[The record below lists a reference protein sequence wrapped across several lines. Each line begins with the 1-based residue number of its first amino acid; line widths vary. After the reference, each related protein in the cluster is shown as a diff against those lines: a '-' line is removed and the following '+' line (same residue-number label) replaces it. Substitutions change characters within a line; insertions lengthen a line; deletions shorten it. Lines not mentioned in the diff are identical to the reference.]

1 MAEQNHTS
9 AAEFI
14 LKGLSDQ
21 VEMKAALFVLLLLI
35 HTITLLGNAG
45 IIVAIRGHPQLHTS
59 MYFFLGSLSIVDIC
73 FSSVVAPRTL
83 VNFLL
88 EKKTISFAG
97 CMGQAFFYIV
107 FVTSECF
114 LLAVMAYD
122 RYVAICNPLLYSSV
136 MTRRLCVGLVVGCYI
151 GGVLNSIIQMTFII
165 RLPFC
170 SSNVI
175 NHFFCDVPPL
185 LALSCSSTYINEMI
199 LFSLAGVIELSTISA
214 ILVSYIFIFF
224 AILRIRSVEGRR
236 KAFSTCVSH
245 LIVVTMLYGTTIF
258 MYLRPS
264 SSYSLNTD
272 KVVSVFYTVVIPMLN
287 PLIYSLRNK
296 EMKDALR
303 RTAERITWFVKNK
316 GKNAISRVCR
326 VRFVLCARSNSWHK
340 SQLPRILVA
349 IKSQC
354 HQGEQSPQG
363 FPTHPKLY
371 FFSSSSLKV
380 VSYRSTDLSQ
390 KVSPLHIFIPDKA
403 TPDFVMK
410 ANENTSDLK
419 TAPWWL
425 MCHRL
430 PRFTPGSV
438 NTTKDNALEGW
449 IDVAWEKTEQHYLS
463 SWSLEKLISTAA
475 GRSPIHNV
483 KSYILDN
490 MSMLVSV
497 LKQRG
502 DVIAEGK
509 LSSSREQPAPK
520 HLSFN
525 PSDGL
530 QKELWALHPPAPSS
544 LTKQECIP
552 LIAFISIQI
561 HQLLE
566 MTDGGNLTAPSSFIL
581 LGFSD
586 APELQTTI
594 FTVFFSLYVLMVLG
608 NLMMIL
614 LINTDPHLHIP
625 MYFFLSHL
633 SCMDFCLSSAITPKA
648 LETFLLGTSHISF
661 WGCFAQMYIFI
672 ALAVSE
678 CFLLGVMAFDRYTA
692 VCKPLLY
699 TTTMTRARCYGMVV
713 LVYTTGFLTSLV
725 HITLAGR
732 LSFCQARSINHFF
745 CELPTLLQLS
755 CSDTHR
761 NKVVLESSA
770 AFNIM
775 VSVLMILVSYT
786 CILHSVLQ
794 IPLGRRWLKVFSTC
808 ASHLAAVTVFYAPA
822 FLTYVLPHEASS
834 WDQAKLVSVCY
845 SILTPTLNPLIYSLR
860 NKEVKGAL
868 RRLWERKLVPHLPRF

>member
-35 HTITLLGNAG
+35 YTITLLGNAG

-199 LFSLAGVIELSTISA
+199 LFSLAGIIELSTISA

-303 RTAERITWFVKNK
+303 RTAERIT
-316 GKNAISRVCR
+316 
-326 VRFVLCARSNSWHK
+326 VRL
-340 SQLPRILVA
+340 
-349 IKSQC
+349 
-354 HQGEQSPQG
+354 
-363 FPTHPKLY
+363 
-371 FFSSSSLKV
+371 
-380 VSYRSTDLSQ
+380 
-390 KVSPLHIFIPDKA
+390 
-403 TPDFVMK
+403 
-410 ANENTSDLK
+410 
-419 TAPWWL
+419 
-425 MCHRL
+425 
-430 PRFTPGSV
+430 
-438 NTTKDNALEGW
+438 
-449 IDVAWEKTEQHYLS
+449 
-463 SWSLEKLISTAA
+463 
-475 GRSPIHNV
+475 
-483 KSYILDN
+483 
-490 MSMLVSV
+490 
-497 LKQRG
+497 
-502 DVIAEGK
+502 
-509 LSSSREQPAPK
+509 
-520 HLSFN
+520 
-525 PSDGL
+525 
-530 QKELWALHPPAPSS
+530 
-544 LTKQECIP
+544 ECIS
-552 LIAFISIQI
+552 LITFISIQI

-594 FTVFFSLYVLMVLG
+594 FTVFFSLYVLMALG

-678 CFLLGVMAFDRYTA
+678 NFLLGVMAFDRYTA

-713 LVYTTGFLTSLV
+713 LVYTMGFLTSLV
-725 HITLAGR
+725 HITLVGR

-794 IPLGRRWLKVFSTC
+794 IPLGRRRLKVFSTC
-808 ASHLAAVTVFYAPA
+808 TSHLAAVTVFYAPLL
-822 FLTYVLPHEASS
+822 LTYVQPHEASS

-845 SILTPTLNPLIYSLR
+845 CILTPTLNPLIYSLR

-868 RRLWERKLVPHLPRF
+868 RRLWERKLMPHLSRF